1 MAGIPFKT
9 EFDFEYG
16 RCDQLSPLIRR
27 VIANNPSP
35 FTFTGTGTYI
45 IGTGN
50 VAVID
55 PGPLLDAHV
64 DAILDA
70 LGPDEQVSHIVV
82 THTHLDHSPA
92 SKPLQERTKAPIY
105 SFAPP
110 RVDAFD
116 GPRLEEDAD
125 DNFAPDHIVAHGDL
139 IKGDN
144 WTLECVFTPGHM
156 ANHMCYALVEE
167 KALFTGDHVMGW
179 STSIIAPPDGNMN
192 DYMQSLDLLLSR
204 DDDIYWPTHGTSID
218 DPKAFVRAYIEHRRG
233 REEQIISRLKAGDSD
248 IRQMVETIYA
258 DVDKRLHPA
267 AALSVFA
274 HIQDLLTRG
283 EIACDGKPSLDA
295 SYQLVG

>member
-82 THTHLDHSPA
+82 SHTHLDHSPA

-179 STSIIAPPDGNMN
+179 STSVIAPPDGNMN

-204 DDDIYWPTHGTSID
+204 DDNIYWPTHGTSID

-233 REEQIISRLKAGDSD
+233 REAQIIARLKAGDSD
-248 IRQMVETIYA
+248 IRQMVETIYT

>member
-27 VIANNPSP
+27 VIANNSSP

-92 SKPLQERTKAPIY
+92 SKPLQDRTKAPIY

-179 STSIIAPPDGNMN
+179 STSVIAPPDGNMN

-295 SYQLVG
+295 SYQFVG

>member
-179 STSIIAPPDGNMN
+179 STSVIAPPDGNMN

>member
-1 MAGIPFKT
+1 MAGIPFVT

-55 PGPLLDAHV
+55 PGPLLDDHV
-64 DAILDA
+64 DAILAA
-70 LGPDEQVSHIVV
+70 LGPDERVSHIVV

-92 SKPLQERTKAPIY
+92 CTPLQQRTGAKIY
-105 SFAPP
+105 SYAPP
-110 RVDAFD
+110 SPDQFD

-125 DNFAPDHIVAHGDL
+125 DNFRPDHIVAHGD
-139 IKGDN
+139 IIAGDD

-156 ANHMCYALVEE
+156 ANHMCYALREE

-179 STSIIAPPDGNMN
+179 STTVIAPPDGNMN
-192 DYMQSLDLLLSR
+192 SYMASLDLLLSR
-204 DDDIYWPTHGTSID
+204 DDKIYWPTHGTSID
-218 DPKAFVRAYIEHRRG
+218 DPQNFVRAYITHRRG
-233 REEQIISRLKAGDSD
+233 REAQIITRLEAGDET
-248 IRQMVETIYA
+248 IRQMVATMYV

-274 HIQDLLTRG
+274 HIQDLVERG
-283 EIACDGKPSLDA
+283 KVSCADKPSLDA
-295 SYQLVG
+295 SYQLVD

>member
-1 MAGIPFKT
+1 MAGIPFDT

-27 VIANNPSP
+27 VIANNPSA

-55 PGPLLDAHV
+55 PGPLMDEHV
-64 DAILDA
+64 DAILAA
-70 LGPDEQVSHIVV
+70 LGPDERVSHIVV

-92 SKPLQERTKAPIY
+92 CKPLQARTHAPTY

-110 RVDAFD
+110 NVESYD

-125 DNFAPDHIVAHGDL
+125 DAFKPDHVVAHGDL

-156 ANHMCYALVEE
+156 ANHMCYALREE

-179 STSIIAPPDGNMN
+179 STSVIAPPDGNMK
-192 DYMQSLDLLLSR
+192 DYMESLDLLLSR
-204 DDDIYWPTHGTSID
+204 DDEIYWPTHGTSIK
-218 DPKAFVRAYIEHRRG
+218 DPKNFVRAYIDHRRG
-233 REEQIISRLKAGDSD
+233 REAQIIARLEAGDRH
-248 IRQMVETIYA
+248 IRDMVATMYV

-274 HIQDLLTRG
+274 HMQDLVTRG
-283 EIACDGKPSLDA
+283 RVTCPQAPSLDA
-295 SYQLVG
+295 AYQLVD

>member
-1 MAGIPFKT
+1 M
-9 EFDFEYG
+9 
-16 RCDQLSPLIRR
+16 
-27 VIANNPSP
+27 
-35 FTFTGTGTYI
+35 
-45 IGTGN
+45 
-50 VAVID
+50 
-55 PGPLLDAHV
+55 
-64 DAILDA
+64 
-70 LGPDEQVSHIVV
+70 
-82 THTHLDHSPA
+82 
-92 SKPLQERTKAPIY
+92 QERTKAPIY

-179 STSIIAPPDGNMN
+179 STSVIAPPDGNMN

-233 REEQIISRLKAGDSD
+233 REAQIIARLKAGDSD

>member
-179 STSIIAPPDGNMN
+179 STSVIAPPDGNMN

-204 DDDIYWPTHGTSID
+204 DDNIYWPTHGTSID

-233 REEQIISRLKAGDSD
+233 REAQIIARLKAGDSD
-248 IRQMVETIYA
+248 IRQMVETIYT

>member
-92 SKPLQERTKAPIY
+92 SKPLQDRTKAPIY

-179 STSIIAPPDGNMN
+179 STSVIAPPDGNMN

-233 REEQIISRLKAGDSD
+233 REAQIIARLKAGDSD

-274 HIQDLLTRG
+274 HIQDLLTRE

>member
-179 STSIIAPPDGNMN
+179 STSVIAPPDGNMN

-233 REEQIISRLKAGDSD
+233 REAQIIARLKAGDSD

>member
-27 VIANNPSP
+27 VIANNSSP

-179 STSIIAPPDGNMN
+179 STSVIAPPDGNMN

-295 SYQLVG
+295 SYQFVG

>member
-92 SKPLQERTKAPIY
+92 SKPLQDRTKAPIY

-179 STSIIAPPDGNMN
+179 STSVIAPPDGNMN

-233 REEQIISRLKAGDSD
+233 REAQIIARLKAGDSD

>member
-35 FTFTGTGTYI
+35 FTFIGTGTYI

-179 STSIIAPPDGNMN
+179 STSVIAPPDGNMN

-233 REEQIISRLKAGDSD
+233 REAQIIARLKAGDSD

>member
-179 STSIIAPPDGNMN
+179 STSVIAPPDGNMN

-204 DDDIYWPTHGTSID
+204 DDNIYWPTHGTSID

-233 REEQIISRLKAGDSD
+233 REAQIIARLKAGDSD

>member
-45 IGTGN
+45 IGSGN

-179 STSIIAPPDGNMN
+179 STSVIAPPDGNMN

-233 REEQIISRLKAGDSD
+233 REAQIIARLKAGDSD

>member
-35 FTFTGTGTYI
+35 FTFIGTGTYI

-179 STSIIAPPDGNMN
+179 STSVIAPPDGNMN

-204 DDDIYWPTHGTSID
+204 DDYIYWPTHGTSID

-233 REEQIISRLKAGDSD
+233 REAQIIARLKAGDSD
-248 IRQMVETIYA
+248 IRQMVETIYT

>member
-1 MAGIPFKT
+1 
-9 EFDFEYG
+9 
-16 RCDQLSPLIRR
+16 
-27 VIANNPSP
+27 
-35 FTFTGTGTYI
+35 
-45 IGTGN
+45 
-50 VAVID
+50 
-55 PGPLLDAHV
+55 
-64 DAILDA
+64 
-70 LGPDEQVSHIVV
+70 
-82 THTHLDHSPA
+82 
-92 SKPLQERTKAPIY
+92 
-105 SFAPP
+105 
-110 RVDAFD
+110 
-116 GPRLEEDAD
+116 
-125 DNFAPDHIVAHGDL
+125 
-139 IKGDN
+139 
-144 WTLECVFTPGHM
+144 M

-179 STSIIAPPDGNMN
+179 STSVIAPPDGNMN

-233 REEQIISRLKAGDSD
+233 REAQIIARLKAGDSD

-274 HIQDLLTRG
+274 HIQDLLTRE